1 VVDASAISAVWHVP
15 FQLFGIQHI
24 DGVSPV
30 TLALTVPFAIFGM
43 GLVIGSLWLKTES
56 IWIVTLAHDR
66 STSGDSTPSST
77 WSSSGPRTRSWE
89 APVSSRLSSSGPC
102 CCGWARGR
110 ASARPTQHERE
121 AHGRPKRNISYHP
134 PWERWPGKACSVRF
148 RVIYPARRI
157 GRVGR
162 GCIVRFSGEEGN
174 ALLPFCPYS
183 PSCREGKFSE
193 VQMQDR
199 A

>member
-1 VVDASAISAVWHVP
+1 VRGADGGEERRQLGRRGRGRPPTPVACEPRPGAQPRAHAAQRDGGQQGRRGAGAAVVVTSAISAVWHVP
-15 FQLFGIQHI
+15 FQLSGIQHI

-30 TLALTVPFAIFGM
+30 TLALTVPFAIFGV

-56 IWIVTLAHDR
+56 IWIVTLAHGR

-110 ASARPTQHERE
+110 ASARPAQHERS
-121 AHGRPKRNISYHP
+121 GRPKSRPCRLTPELS
-134 PWERWPGKACSVRF
+134 R
-148 RVIYPARRI
+148 PAKRR
-157 GRVGR
+157 RL
-162 GCIVRFSGEEGN
+162 E
-174 ALLPFCPYS
+174 
-183 PSCREGKFSE
+183 
-193 VQMQDR
+193 
-199 A
+199 